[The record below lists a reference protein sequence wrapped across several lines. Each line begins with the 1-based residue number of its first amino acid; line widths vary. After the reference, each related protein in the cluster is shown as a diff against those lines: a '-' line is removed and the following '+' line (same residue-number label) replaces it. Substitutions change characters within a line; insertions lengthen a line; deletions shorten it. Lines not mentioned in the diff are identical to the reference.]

1 MAFTVDTSQ
10 LNRLSTDLGRTGVN
24 ATRKAAEAVRKSAA
38 EVERA
43 SQQRCPVDT
52 GATRN
57 SIHTSI
63 SAGGTAAEI
72 GPTTNYAPYLEWGTR
87 RMEARPF
94 MRPALDEVTL
104 GFVRAMEQIG
114 GGWFD

>member
-10 LNRLSTDLGRTGVN
+10 LNQLAADLGKTGCK
-24 ATRKAAEAVRKSAA
+24 ATKKVGQAVRKSALD
-38 EVERA
+38 VERIGK
-43 SQQRCPVDT
+43 QRCPVDT

-94 MRPALDEVTL
+94 MRPALDEVTP